1 MVHLNHNLCKLC
13 KYFKIF
19 NNFKYLNQN
28 IFSLQQAT
36 VDTIKGN
43 FGFLSYEAEE
53 GKKLF
58 FHMSEVKGDGIIQAG
73 DKVEFVVVH
82 HQKTGKY
89 SACSVVKIG
98 YVMLCLLLGKKTKF
112 SELKKTFFLCFIHN
126 VVGFI
131 KFIFI
136 IFVASNF

>member
-1 MVHLNHNLCKLC
+1 MPSQKENGPDDSEYLHFEISLL
-13 KYFKIF
+13 YFSKF
-19 NNFKYLNQN
+19 NFFFKSSFVCQKRNSLFWISQFQNQKFKVLMYLF
-28 IFSLQQAT
+28 IYFSQAT

-58 FHMSEVKGDGIIQAG
+58 FHMSEVKGEGIIQSG

-98 YVMLCLLLGKKTKF
+98 
-112 SELKKTFFLCFIHN
+112 
-126 VVGFI
+126 
-131 KFIFI
+131 
-136 IFVASNF
+136 

>member
-1 MVHLNHNLCKLC
+1 MSHILNISTF
-13 KYFKIF
+13 Y
-19 NNFKYLNQN
+19 YL
-28 IFSLQQAT
+28 ILQAT

-98 YVMLCLLLGKKTKF
+98 
-112 SELKKTFFLCFIHN
+112 
-126 VVGFI
+126 
-131 KFIFI
+131 
-136 IFVASNF
+136 

>member
-1 MVHLNHNLCKLC
+1 MFC
-13 KYFKIF
+13 
-19 NNFKYLNQN
+19 N
-28 IFSLQQAT
+28 ILHVYSLKAT

-58 FHMSEVKGDGIIQAG
+58 FHMSEVKGEGTIQPG

-82 HQKTGKY
+82 HQRTGKY

-98 YVMLCLLLGKKTKF
+98 
-112 SELKKTFFLCFIHN
+112 
-126 VVGFI
+126 
-131 KFIFI
+131 
-136 IFVASNF
+136 

>member
-1 MVHLNHNLCKLC
+1 M
-13 KYFKIF
+13 
-19 NNFKYLNQN
+19 YL
-28 IFSLQQAT
+28 QAT

-98 YVMLCLLLGKKTKF
+98 YVKIN
-112 SELKKTFFLCFIHN
+112 FFLVLRLVLCF
-126 VVGFI
+126 VFCSVYYFFFLQKEGFADFQNQFSPFLRLMQI
-131 KFIFI
+131 WLKI
-136 IFVASNF
+136 VSVCMRGGG